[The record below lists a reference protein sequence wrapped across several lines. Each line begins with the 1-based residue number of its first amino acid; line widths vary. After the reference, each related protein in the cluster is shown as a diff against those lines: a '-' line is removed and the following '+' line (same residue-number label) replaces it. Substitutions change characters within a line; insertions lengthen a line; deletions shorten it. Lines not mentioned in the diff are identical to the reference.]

1 MNQMTTALIRSVIF
15 AGLLVIPF
23 AGDFAE
29 ACSMYVPD
37 PRTEPE
43 EYMAFRQR
51 DLGGLRPDCSTNE
64 SRASAYIY
72 YAWFAVPFW
81 VIALFAA
88 TALLR
93 AIRKYTF
100 RADRYHSFKE
110 WLFVSRATATDFL
123 WLAFTAYTLPVF
135 DFLMSPVVLVVTL
148 CCLIYPLI
156 RRLVFK
162 KWLPLS

>member
-1 MNQMTTALIRSVIF
+1 MITALIRVFII
-15 AGLLVIPF
+15 AGLPVIPF
-23 AGDFAE
+23 AVDSAE
-29 ACSMYVPD
+29 ACSMYIPD
-37 PRTEPE
+37 LRTEPE
-43 EYMAFRQR
+43 AYMAFSQR
-51 DLGGLRPDCSTNE
+51 DLSGLRPDCSTNE
-64 SRASAYIY
+64 SRASTYTYFAS
-72 YAWFAVPFW
+72 FAVPFW
-81 VIALFAA
+81 IIALFAV
-88 TALLR
+88 TVLLR
-93 AIRKYTF
+93 AIRKYIF

-110 WLFVSRATATDFL
+110 WVFISRATAADFL